1 MRILAYILAG
11 PPGKEGTMGLALEG
25 VTVLDVGT
33 LTPGKYCTFL
43 LGDLG
48 AEVIRIER
56 PVPGAAPQ
64 SGHLSDEDLILN
76 RNKRSITLN
85 LKTDEARRVFYQLLD
100 KADVILESY
109 RPGVTKRM
117 GIDYETVKKTH
128 PRIVYCA
135 ISGYGQEGPYC
146 QLPGF
151 DLVFT
156 AIGGLLSL
164 IGGSQ
169 QPPRVPGVY
178 LADTAAGMFSAFG
191 IVTALLARE
200 RTSMGQ
206 LIDISMLDSVV
217 SWLSLGHGV
226 QPVGGRSDS
235 TVRDPMADGQMPGY
249 GIYKTGDERY
259 LALGIGRQQSWESL
273 CRALGREDLA
283 DHQMATGEKREG
295 IASFLEQA
303 FMARTREEW
312 LELLRPLDIEVGP
325 VNDPAEAFSDP
336 QVLHRQT
343 ALELDH
349 PIRGKTRQVGLP
361 VKLSETPG
369 AVRRAAPVIGQD
381 TEETLRELGYT
392 ESAIEEL
399 RRAQAI

>member
-1 MRILAYILAG
+1 
-11 PPGKEGTMGLALEG
+11 MGLALDG
-25 VTVLDVGT
+25 ITVLDIGT

-56 PVPGAAPQ
+56 PTPGDSPQ

-85 LKTDEARRVFYQLLD
+85 LKTEEARQVFYQLLA

-117 GIDYETVKKTH
+117 GIDYDTIKQTH

-135 ISGYGQEGPYC
+135 ISGYGQEGPYS

-151 DLVFT
+151 DLVFA

-169 QPPRVPGVY
+169 QPPPVPGVY
-178 LADTAAGMFSAFG
+178 LADTAAGMFSTVG
-191 IVTALLARE
+191 ILTALLARE
-200 RTSMGQ
+200 RTGRGQ
-206 LIDISMLDSVV
+206 LVDISMLDAVV

-226 QPVGGRSDS
+226 QPADARPDS
-235 TVRDPMADGQMPGY
+235 KQDDPMASGQMPGY
-249 GIYKTGDERY
+249 NTYRAGDARY

-273 CRALGREDLA
+273 CRVLKREDLI
-283 DHQMATGEKREG
+283 DHQAATGEKREE
-295 IASFLEQA
+295 IVSFLEQT
-303 FMARTREEW
+303 FLTRTREEW

-325 VNDPAEAFSDP
+325 VNDPAEAFSDA
-336 QVLHRQT
+336 QLLHRQMV
-343 ALELDH
+343 LELDH

-369 AVRRAAPVIGQD
+369 AVRGVAPLIGQD
-381 TEETLRELGYT
+381 TQEILKELGYA
-392 ESAIEEL
+392 ESGIEEL
-399 RRAQAI
+399 HRARAI

>member
-1 MRILAYILAG
+1 
-11 PPGKEGTMGLALEG
+11 MGLALDG
-25 VTVLDVGT
+25 TTVLDIGT

-56 PVPGAAPQ
+56 PALGNAPQ
-64 SGHLSDEDLILN
+64 SGHLSDEDLVLN

-85 LKTDEARRVFYQLLD
+85 LKTEEAKQVFHQLLA

-117 GIDYETVKKTH
+117 GIDYETIRKTD
-128 PRIVYCA
+128 PRIIYCS
-135 ISGYGQEGPYC
+135 ISGYGQEGPYS

-151 DLVFT
+151 DLVFA

-164 IGGSQ
+164 IGGSH
-169 QPPRVPGVY
+169 QPPPVPGLY
-178 LADTAAGMFSAFG
+178 LADTAAGMFSAIG
-191 IVTALLARE
+191 ILTALLARE
-200 RTSMGQ
+200 RTGRGQ
-206 LIDISMLDSVV
+206 FVDISMLDGVV

-226 QPVGGRSDS
+226 QYPGARSDS
-235 TVRDPMADGQMPGY
+235 KREDPMAAGQMPGY
-249 GIYKTGDERY
+249 NIYGTGDARY

-273 CRALGREDLA
+273 CRALNRADLI
-283 DHQMATGEKREG
+283 DHQGATGEKREE
-295 IASFLEQA
+295 IVSFLEQT
-303 FMARTREEW
+303 FLTRTRQEW

-325 VNDPAEAFSDP
+325 VNDPEEAFSDA
-336 QVLHRQT
+336 QVLHRQMV
-343 ALELDH
+343 LELDH
-349 PIRGKTRQVGLP
+349 PVRGKTRQVGLP

-369 AVRRAAPVIGQD
+369 AARGAAPLIGQD
-381 TEETLRELGYT
+381 TQEILKELGYA
-392 ESAIEEL
+392 ESGIEEL

>member
-1 MRILAYILAG
+1 
-11 PPGKEGTMGLALEG
+11 MGLALDRI
-25 VTVLDVGT
+25 TVLDIGT

-48 AEVIRIER
+48 AEVVRIER
-56 PVPGAAPQ
+56 PAPP
-64 SGHLSDEDLILN
+64 SGYLSDEDLVLN

-85 LKTDEARRVFYQLLD
+85 LKTDEARQVFYGLLD
-100 KADVILESY
+100 RADVVLESH

-117 GIDYETVKKTH
+117 GIDYETLRKTH

-135 ISGYGQEGPYC
+135 ISGYGQEGPYS

-151 DLVFT
+151 DIVFA
-156 AIGGLLSL
+156 AISGLLSL

-169 QPPRVPGVY
+169 RPPSAPGVY

-200 RTSMGQ
+200 RTGVGQ
-206 LIDISMLDSVV
+206 LVDISMLDSIV
-217 SWLSLGHGV
+217 SWLSLGHGA
-226 QPVGGRSDS
+226 QPAVARPDLKRKDPKAGGE
-235 TVRDPMADGQMPGY
+235 VPGY
-249 GIYKTGDERY
+249 GVYRTGEGRH

-273 CRALGREDLA
+273 CRALGRDDLI
-283 DHQMATGEKREG
+283 DQQMATGQKREEVV
-295 IASFLEQA
+295 SFLRQT
-303 FMARTREEW
+303 FLTRSREEW

-325 VNDPAEAFSDP
+325 VNEPAEVFSDS
-336 QVLHRQT
+336 QVLHRQMV
-343 ALELDH
+343 LEIDH
-349 PIRGKTRQVGLP
+349 PIRGKTRQIGLP

-369 AVRRAAPVIGQD
+369 VIRGAAPAIGQD
-381 TEETLRELGYT
+381 TEGILQELGYT

-399 RRAQAI
+399 RKAQAI